1 MGPLFFD
8 LPTADCR
15 LSTNIPSVTPEDIVS
30 EFRAPAKSYER
41 KASLE
46 GVRVHTL
53 SRFTDD
59 RGFFL
64 EIFRAGA
71 NYPAGRALAEFF
83 SGVPVAQLNYSIV
96 DAGGHIKGLHYH
108 LRQDDIWF
116 FPPPSKAKV
125 VLYDVR
131 KDSATRGQT
140 QVVVAG
146 GGQDVLVRIPPGV
159 AHGYRPLTN
168 PCALLYVV
176 TEAFDPAHPD
186 EYRIAWDHPAVKDLW
201 DIPNG

>member
-1 MGPLFFD
+1 M
-8 LPTADCR
+8 
-15 LSTNIPSVTPEDIVS
+15 TPEDIAS

-41 KASLE
+41 KAPIQ
-46 GVRVHTL
+46 GVRTLPL

-64 EIFRAGA
+64 EIFRASA
-71 NYPAGRALAEFF
+71 NHPGGRALAEFF

-96 DAGGHIKGLHYH
+96 DVEGHIKGLHYH

-125 VLYDVR
+125 VLYDIR
-131 KDSATRGQT
+131 KDSPTRGQT

-146 GGQDVLVRIPPGV
+146 GGQDLLVRVPPGV

-176 TEAFDPAHPD
+176 TEAFDPANPD
-186 EYRIAWDHPAVKDLW
+186 EYRIAWDHPALKDLW